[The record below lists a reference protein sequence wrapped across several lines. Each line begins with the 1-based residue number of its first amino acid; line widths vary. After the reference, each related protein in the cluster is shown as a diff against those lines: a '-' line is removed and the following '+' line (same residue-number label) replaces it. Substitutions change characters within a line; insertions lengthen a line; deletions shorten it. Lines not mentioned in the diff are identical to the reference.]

1 MMKDQAWKLRD
12 LVPDAEIFPQIDGQL
27 RGKRLAITSGK
38 GGVGK
43 SVISVN
49 LALLMARQGYNTLLI
64 DGDVSLSKLPILT
77 DSAPEYSFADVR
89 QGKKDLEEIVFEYR
103 PNCSILP
110 TGSSILDLVDSQE
123 DFTYRLRH
131 QFEKLDGR
139 YDYML
144 IDTASGISSLVF
156 GELASSDEVAVV
168 TTPEPTAVAD
178 AYAVVK
184 ILTFFYPRIP
194 VHLIFN
200 FVESEEEAFE
210 AYKKFNLITEQFL
223 KRQINYLGFLFYDE
237 HVKES
242 VMRQTPMALWEF
254 HPPFI
259 EQLEKI
265 MSRWLEESYRDL
277 SSAAEIRN

>member
-12 LVPDAEIFPQIDGQL
+12 LIPDAEIFPQVENRI
-27 RGKRLAITSGK
+27 RSTRLAITSGK

-49 LALLMARQGYNTLLI
+49 LALLMAGQGYRTLLI

-77 DSAPEYSFADVR
+77 DSAPPHSFTDVR
-89 QGKKDLEEIVFEYR
+89 RGKKKLQEVIFEYK

-110 TGSSILDLVDSQE
+110 TGSGILDLVESQE
-123 DFTYRLRH
+123 DFTYHLRH
-131 QFEKLDGR
+131 QFQELDGL

-178 AYAVVK
+178 AYAIIK
-184 ILTFFYPRIP
+184 ILTFFYPQIP
-194 VHLIFN
+194 IHLIFN
-200 FVESEEEAFE
+200 FVESEDEAFE
-210 AYKKFNLITEQFL
+210 AYKKFNLITQKFL
-223 KRQINYLGFLFYDE
+223 QIQINYLGFLFWDE
-237 HVKES
+237 QVKKS
-242 VMRQTPMALWEF
+242 VMQQHPIALWDYETSF
-254 HPPFI
+254 VN
-259 EQLEKI
+259 QLEKI
-265 MSRWLEESYRDL
+265 MFRWLKESYHDF
-277 SSAAEIRN
+277 SNTVEIRN